1 MDAQRNPERGIATEY
16 TVEEKDTI
24 PEIERKLGISWQEIY
39 ENNRECM
46 PDPQTIR
53 PGLKLMLPRKEA

>member
-1 MDAQRNPERGIATEY
+1 MEAQNSNPRGIMTEY

-24 PEIERKLGISWQEIY
+24 PELERKLGISWQEIY
-39 ENNRECM
+39 ENNKECI
-46 PDPQTIR
+46 PDPDTIK